1 MSAHTFSSVY
11 PQRDAEVRAALA
23 GVRLPVEQRVEELL
37 DEARCGPLAFAELA
51 ELLEIGA
58 HPEAEEQFERLR
70 AFALGEWRKPEGNRV
85 RYVAPI
91 YVSSYCMDTCGYCN
105 FSALKKATARKR
117 LSLEELG
124 EEIDT
129 VMAAGARVIELVY
142 ATDSEFTTDLLARY
156 AAKTVE
162 ALRGEKGSGVLL
174 CTEFLSR
181 EAYDALKD
189 AGVAG
194 MVQWD
199 ETLDR
204 EAYNRW
210 HAASPRKR
218 DFKARMD
225 NHDRA
230 LAAGLEAATG
240 ALFGLADFRYDAL
253 MQVAKARHFASEY
266 GHGPMVFGAARLK
279 PIAGADLR
287 LKTTASD
294 RAWETALMVYR
305 IADPCAGRWLQT
317 REPFALNL
325 RNLLDDDV
333 FTYRCGE
340 VTPGGYRQADSAQ
353 NPLKGGQFGVN
364 ELDGEDAGR
373 ELAARK
379 FRIDYAWIK
388 PKNAARNGGIAG

>member
-1 MSAHTFSSVY
+1 MPAHTFSTVY
-11 PQRDAEVRAALA
+11 PERDAEVRSALA
-23 GVRLPVEQRVEELL
+23 SVRLPSERRVDELL
-37 DEARCGPLAFAELA
+37 DQARCGPLGLTDLA

-58 HPEAEEQFERLR
+58 DAAAEGQFERLR
-70 AFALGEWRKPEGNRV
+70 AFTMASWRKPEGNRV

-91 YVSSYCMDTCGYCN
+91 YVSSFCVDTCAYCN
-105 FSALKKATARKR
+105 FSASRTATARKR
-117 LSLEELG
+117 LSLEELAA
-124 EEIDT
+124 EIDS

-142 ATDSEFTTDLLARY
+142 ATDPEFTTERLARY

-174 CTEFLSR
+174 CTEYLSR
-181 EAYDALKD
+181 DAYDALKD

-204 EAYNRW
+204 ETYDRW

-218 DFKARMD
+218 DFQTRMD

-240 ALFGLADFRYDAL
+240 ALFGLADYRYDAL

-266 GHGPMVFGAARLK
+266 GRGPMVFGAARIK
-279 PIAGADLR
+279 PIAGADLH
-287 LKTTASD
+287 LKTSASD

-305 IADPCAGRWLQT
+305 IADPRAGRWLQT

-325 RNLLDDDV
+325 RNLLDSDV
-333 FTYRCGE
+333 YTYRCGE
-340 VTPGGYRQADSAQ
+340 VTPGGYRQAGAAQ

-373 ELAARK
+373 ELAARN
-379 FRIDYAWIK
+379 FRIDYAWMS
-388 PKNAARNGGIAG
+388 

>member
-1 MSAHTFSSVY
+1 MPAHPFSSVY
-11 PQRDAEVRAALA
+11 AQRDAEVRTALA
-23 GVRLPVEQRVEELL
+23 RVKVPSEGRVEELMAQ
-37 DEARCGPLAFAELA
+37 ARRERLGIAELA

-58 HPEAEEQFERLR
+58 DAGAVGQFERLR
-70 AFALGEWRKPEGNRV
+70 AFALGAWRKPQGNRV

-91 YVSSYCMDTCGYCN
+91 YVSSFCMDTCGYCN
-105 FSALKKATARKR
+105 FSASRKGTARKR
-117 LSLEELG
+117 LSIAELG
-124 EEIDT
+124 EEVAT

-142 ATDSEFTTDLLARY
+142 ATDPEFTTDLLASY

-162 ALRGEKGSGVLL
+162 ALGGEKGSGVLL
-174 CTEFLSR
+174 CTEYLSR

-194 MVQWD
+194 VVQWD

-204 EAYNRW
+204 EAYDRW

-218 DFKARMD
+218 DFRARMD

-230 LAAGLEAATG
+230 MAAGLEAATG

-266 GHGPMVFGAARLK
+266 GRGPFVFGAARLK
-279 PIAGADLR
+279 PIAGADMI
-287 LKTTASD
+287 LKTSASD
-294 RAWETALMVYR
+294 RAWETALMVYQ
-305 IADPCAGRWLQT
+305 IAAPDAGRWLQT
-317 REPFALNL
+317 REPFATNL
-325 RNLLDDDV
+325 RNLLDGDV

-340 VTPGGYRQADSAQ
+340 VTPGGYRQVATAQ
-353 NPLKGGQFGVN
+353 NPLRGGQFGVN

-373 ELAARK
+373 ELAARN
-379 FRIDYAWIK
+379 FRIDYAWM
-388 PKNAARNGGIAG
+388 P

>member
-1 MSAHTFSSVY
+1 MPAHPFSSVY
-11 PQRDAEVRAALA
+11 AQRDAEVRTALA
-23 GVRLPVEQRVEELL
+23 RVKVPSEGRVEELMAQ
-37 DEARCGPLAFAELA
+37 ARRERLGIAELA

-58 HPEAEEQFERLR
+58 DAGAVGQFERLR
-70 AFALGEWRKPEGNRV
+70 AFALGAWRKPQGNRV

-91 YVSSYCMDTCGYCN
+91 YVSSFCMDTCGYCN
-105 FSALKKATARKR
+105 FSASRKGTARKR
-117 LSLEELG
+117 LSIAELG
-124 EEIDT
+124 EEVAT

-142 ATDSEFTTDLLARY
+142 ATDPEFTTDLLVSY

-162 ALRGEKGSGVLL
+162 ALGGEKGSGVLL
-174 CTEFLSR
+174 CTEYLSR

-194 MVQWD
+194 IVQWD

-204 EAYNRW
+204 EAYDRW

-218 DFKARMD
+218 DFRARMD

-230 LAAGLEAATG
+230 MAAGLEAATG

-266 GHGPMVFGAARLK
+266 GRGPFVFGAARLK
-279 PIAGADLR
+279 PIAGADMI
-287 LKTTASD
+287 LKTSASD
-294 RAWETALMVYR
+294 RAWETALMVYQ
-305 IADPCAGRWLQT
+305 IAAPDAGRWLQT
-317 REPFALNL
+317 REPFATNL
-325 RNLLDDDV
+325 RNLLDGDV

-340 VTPGGYRQADSAQ
+340 VTPGGYRQVATAQ
-353 NPLKGGQFGVN
+353 NPLRGGQFGVN

-373 ELAARK
+373 ELAARN
-379 FRIDYAWIK
+379 FRIDYAWM
-388 PKNAARNGGIAG
+388 P

>member
-1 MSAHTFSSVY
+1 MPAHPFSSVY
-11 PQRDAEVRAALA
+11 AQRDAEVRTALA
-23 GVRLPVEQRVEELL
+23 RVKVPSEWRVEELMAQ
-37 DEARCGPLAFAELA
+37 ARRERLGIAELA

-58 HPEAEEQFERLR
+58 DAGAVGQFERLR
-70 AFALGEWRKPEGNRV
+70 ALALGAWRKPQGNRV

-91 YVSSYCMDTCGYCN
+91 YVSSFCVDTCGYCN
-105 FSALKKATARKR
+105 FSASRKGTARKR
-117 LSLEELG
+117 LSIAELG
-124 EEIDT
+124 EEVAT

-142 ATDSEFTTDLLARY
+142 ATDPEFTTDLLVSY

-162 ALRGEKGSGVLL
+162 ALGGEKGSGVLL
-174 CTEFLSR
+174 CTEYLSR

-194 MVQWD
+194 VVQWD

-204 EAYNRW
+204 EAYDRW

-218 DFKARMD
+218 DFRARMD

-230 LAAGLEAATG
+230 MAAGLEAATG

-266 GHGPMVFGAARLK
+266 GRGPFVFGAARLK
-279 PIAGADLR
+279 PIAGADMI
-287 LKTTASD
+287 LKTSASD
-294 RAWETALMVYR
+294 RAWETALMVYQ
-305 IADPCAGRWLQT
+305 IAAPDAGRWLQT
-317 REPFALNL
+317 REPFATNL
-325 RNLLDDDV
+325 RNLLDGDV

-340 VTPGGYRQADSAQ
+340 VTPGGYRQVATAQ
-353 NPLKGGQFGVN
+353 NPLRGGQFGVN

-373 ELAARK
+373 ELAARN
-379 FRIDYAWIK
+379 FRIDYAWM
-388 PKNAARNGGIAG
+388 P

>member
-1 MSAHTFSSVY
+1 MPAHPFSSVY
-11 PQRDAEVRAALA
+11 AQRDAEVRTALA
-23 GVRLPVEQRVEELL
+23 RVKVPSEGRVEELMAQ
-37 DEARCGPLAFAELA
+37 ARRERLGIAELA

-58 HPEAEEQFERLR
+58 DAGAVGQFERLR
-70 AFALGEWRKPEGNRV
+70 AFALGAWRKPQGNRV

-91 YVSSYCMDTCGYCN
+91 YVSSFCVDTCGYCN
-105 FSALKKATARKR
+105 FSASRKGTARKR
-117 LSLEELG
+117 LSIAELG
-124 EEIDT
+124 EEVAT

-142 ATDSEFTTDLLARY
+142 ATDPEFTTDLLVSY

-162 ALRGEKGSGVLL
+162 ALGGEKGSGVLL
-174 CTEFLSR
+174 CTEYLSR

-194 MVQWD
+194 VVQWD

-204 EAYNRW
+204 EAYDRW

-218 DFKARMD
+218 DFRARMD

-230 LAAGLEAATG
+230 MAAGLEAATG

-266 GHGPMVFGAARLK
+266 GRGPFVFGAARLK
-279 PIAGADLR
+279 PIAGADMI
-287 LKTTASD
+287 LKTSASD
-294 RAWETALMVYR
+294 RAWETALMVYQ
-305 IADPCAGRWLQT
+305 IAAPDAGRWLQT
-317 REPFALNL
+317 REPFATNL
-325 RNLLDDDV
+325 RNLLDGDV

-340 VTPGGYRQADSAQ
+340 VTPGGYRQVATAQ
-353 NPLKGGQFGVN
+353 NPLRGGQFGVN

-373 ELAARK
+373 ELAARN
-379 FRIDYAWIK
+379 FRIDYAWM
-388 PKNAARNGGIAG
+388 P

>member
-1 MSAHTFSSVY
+1 MPAHPFSSVY
-11 PQRDAEVRAALA
+11 AQRDAEVRTALA
-23 GVRLPVEQRVEELL
+23 RVKVPSEGRVEELMAQ
-37 DEARCGPLAFAELA
+37 ARRERLGIAELA

-58 HPEAEEQFERLR
+58 DAGAVGQFERLR
-70 AFALGEWRKPEGNRV
+70 AFALGAWRKPQGNRV

-91 YVSSYCMDTCGYCN
+91 YVSSFCMDTCGYCN
-105 FSALKKATARKR
+105 FSASRKGTARKR
-117 LSLEELG
+117 LSIAELG
-124 EEIDT
+124 EEVAT

-142 ATDSEFTTDLLARY
+142 ATDPEFTTDLLVSY

-162 ALRGEKGSGVLL
+162 ALGGEKGSGVLL
-174 CTEFLSR
+174 CTEYLSR

-194 MVQWD
+194 VVQWD

-204 EAYNRW
+204 EAYDRW

-218 DFKARMD
+218 DFRARMD

-230 LAAGLEAATG
+230 MAAGLEAATG

-266 GHGPMVFGAARLK
+266 GRGPFVFGAARLK
-279 PIAGADLR
+279 PIAGADMI
-287 LKTTASD
+287 LKTSASD
-294 RAWETALMVYR
+294 RAWETALMVYQ
-305 IADPCAGRWLQT
+305 IAAPDAGRWLQT
-317 REPFALNL
+317 REPFATNL
-325 RNLLDDDV
+325 RNLLDGDV

-340 VTPGGYRQADSAQ
+340 VTPGGYRQVATAQ
-353 NPLKGGQFGVN
+353 NPLRGGQFGVN

-373 ELAARK
+373 ELAARN
-379 FRIDYAWIK
+379 FRIDYAWM
-388 PKNAARNGGIAG
+388 P